1 MRIRSRLAILVMGLA
16 FLLAAAG
23 AWAQGA
29 PEQIN
34 AALADLSARVGTTV
48 TLNSLSNWSWEQ
60 ASYPDASLGCPQPG
74 QTYAQVQT
82 LGYRFELTYNLVL
95 YDYRVSA
102 DQTLVILCS
111 ETPLTPTPGP
121 RTPLPPT
128 LTPTPGPTEIPEE
141 PPQSNALCPLPQSAG
156 LPQGQ
161 TFAQTRLAPGIQA
174 QVTPGLPN
182 NLRIEPRPDAELIT
196 QVPAEVVFTVVQ
208 GPTCDNAGRLW
219 WQIDFDGQIGWT
231 VEWLDGEY
239 VLEPFPALPLPNDL
253 PAIDAE
259 NAADLGELARLYGSF
274 ASDLTIAQESETSA
288 PPILVALGAAGS
300 EGAWIYDLGALDA
313 GPRVLTAPTLLTAV
327 DFGPNLDVPLFGGDD
342 GAIRFWDVR
351 PTATLVERAFLN
363 SQLDPVSAVAFSR
376 DGAIVASTGG
386 QAIQAEEREDN
397 LYAIAFWEVDTVS
410 QLGFAARGHTAEV
423 TALDFIDADT
433 LISASLDGTV
443 REWTLPDA
451 TAEVYELSGSV
462 NAIAVDRAQGLIFA
476 GLESG
481 AVEFVSMATDEV
493 TAYVQDDS
501 AITAIALNLDGT
513 LLIYATESGV
523 VRVWDVAGGEEIATL
538 IGHSGPIEALAF
550 SPDGTLFATLG
561 EDNTIRLWGVTGSVG

>member
-34 AALADLSARVGTTV
+34 AALTDLSARVGTTV

-60 ASYPDASLGCPQPG
+60 VSYPDASLGCPQPG

-128 LTPTPGPTEIPEE
+128 LTPTPGPTEVPQE
-141 PPQSNALCPLPQSAG
+141 PPQSNTLCPLPQSAG

-182 NLRIEPRPDAELIT
+182 NLRTEPRPDAELIT

-231 VEWLDGEY
+231 VEWLEGEY
-239 VLEPFPALPLPNDL
+239 VMEPFPALPLPNDR
-253 PAIDAE
+253 PAIDTD

-274 ASDLTIAQESETSA
+274 ASDLTIAQESETSE

-300 EGAWIYDLGALDA
+300 EGAWIYD
-313 GPRVLTAPTLLTAV
+313 
-327 DFGPNLDVPLFGGDD
+327 
-342 GAIRFWDVR
+342 
-351 PTATLVERAFLN
+351 LVERAFLN

-397 LYAIAFWEVDTVS
+397 LYAIAFWEVDTVA

-423 TALDFIDADT
+423 TALEFIDADT

-443 REWTLPDA
+443 REWALPDA
-451 TAEVYELSGSV
+451 TAEVYELSGPV

-481 AVEFVSMATDEV
+481 AVEFVSLATDEV